1 MSEVPSAESTPESAP
16 ASVSTPTPAPISA
29 PVPSSGATP
38 EITIIAPHLNQ
49 PDLLRVLLA
58 SLFAQDY
65 DMTRA
70 QVIIVD
76 NGSRTVPHDVVAEF
90 PGVTLLTEATPGPGP
105 ARNCGIARATAPIVA
120 FTDSDCQV
128 DRHWIPT
135 ILKHF
140 AADPALE
147 ILGGDMQLILPD
159 PTDPTP
165 VEAFECVY
173 AFPQTLYIFQKGYS
187 VTANMAVRRP
197 VLDTVGAFAGIGVSE
212 DREWGQRARAMGHIT
227 RWKPDVIVNHPARR
241 TMDELRDKCDRNVSL
256 DFTTQANG
264 VKGRVFWTVKALA
277 LAASPLTQIPKLART
292 DRLTGRH
299 QRWRAFQGLAGFR
312 LYKAQRMLK
321 ALVSEEVRTAST
333 QWNRGD
339 RSMAGKDS

>member
-1 MSEVPSAESTPESAP
+1 MPDLPRPDLP
-16 ASVSTPTPAPISA
+16 ASDLPASA
-29 PVPSSGATP
+29 TGTGTGTP

-49 PDLLRVLLA
+49 PDLLRVMLA

-65 DMTRA
+65 DMDRA
-70 QVIIVD
+70 QVVIVD
-76 NGSRTVPHDVVAEF
+76 NGSRVLPEAVVADF
-90 PGVTLLTEATPGPGP
+90 PGVTLVQEATPGPGP
-105 ARNCGIARATAPIVA
+105 ARNRGIALARAPIVA

-128 DRHWIPT
+128 DRAWVPT
-135 ILKHF
+135 ILRHF
-140 AADPALE
+140 AEDPGLE
-147 ILGGDMQLILPD
+147 ILGGDMRLILPE
-159 PTDPTP
+159 PQNPTP

-187 VTANMAVRRP
+187 VTANMAARKTIV
-197 VLDTVGAFAGIGVSE
+197 DKVGPFEGIGISE
-212 DREWGQRARAMGHIT
+212 DREWGQRARGMGHIT

-241 TMDELRDKCDRNVSL
+241 TMDELCDKCDRNVSL

-264 VKGRVFWTVKALA
+264 VKGRIVWTAKALA
-277 LAASPLTQIPKLART
+277 LAVSPLGEIPKIVRT
-292 DRLTGRH
+292 DRLEGPT
-299 QRWRAFQGLAGFR
+299 QRWRAFRGMAGFR

-339 RSMAGKDS
+339 RSMAGRRDG